1 MMTGDWAV
9 LRRREILRKQKRR
22 PSIFFVPLFSG
33 ILLSIDGEIRASKTE
48 VKAFITHTL
57 VAGL

>member
-22 PSIFFVPLFSG
+22 PRIFFVPLLSG
-33 ILLSIDGEIRASKTE
+33 KRHTIDSEIGAS
-48 VKAFITHTL
+48 VKAFRTHYL

>member
-22 PSIFFVPLFSG
+22 PRIFFVPL
-33 ILLSIDGEIRASKTE
+33 LLGKRHTIDSEIGASKTE
-48 VKAFITHTL
+48 VKAFRTHYL